1 MRLDDKGK
9 IIIPVMKMNETSPIN
24 TIADEITTELCA
36 EVNKKAAAV
45 APQLHILNPNEAA
58 VIFYHEIMWYIFS
71 KLESDKVVQMPAIL
85 KGEEV
90 GSEHLRDI
98 TFIRLD

>member
-1 MRLDDKGK
+1 M
-9 IIIPVMKMNETSPIN
+9 
-24 TIADEITTELCA
+24 C
-36 EVNKKAAAV
+36 
-45 APQLHILNPNEAA
+45 
-58 VIFYHEIMWYIFS
+58 YIFS